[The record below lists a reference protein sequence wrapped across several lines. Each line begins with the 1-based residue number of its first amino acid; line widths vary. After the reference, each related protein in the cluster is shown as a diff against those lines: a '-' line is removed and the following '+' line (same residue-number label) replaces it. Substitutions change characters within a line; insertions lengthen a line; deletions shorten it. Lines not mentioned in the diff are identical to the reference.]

1 MLGHEERALAL
12 VAIGALVLSLAG
24 FSASGFLRVSRL
36 NEEIK
41 SLEREL
47 VTLRAHSEAL
57 AKTIE
62 CLRSDPLC
70 IEKSARE
77 DLGMARE
84 GETILKFPSERSR

>member
-1 MLGHEERALAL
+1 MRRRALAL
-12 VAIGALVLSLAG
+12 FAVAAVVLSLVG
-24 FSASGFLRVSRL
+24 FGASGFMRVSRL
-36 NEEIK
+36 NEDIQV
-41 SLEREL
+41 LERDL
-47 VTLRAHSEAL
+47 VSLRAHSEAL

-84 GETILKFPSERSR
+84 GETILKFPSERAR

>member
-1 MLGHEERALAL
+1 VRRRAFAL
-12 VAIGALVLSLAG
+12 IAVGVTALSLAG
-24 FSASGFLRVSRL
+24 FGTSGFIRMSRAKQ
-36 NEEIK
+36 EIQA
-41 SLEREL
+41 LERE
-47 VTLRAHSEAL
+47 VATLRAHSEAL

-84 GETILKFPSERSR
+84 GETILKFPSERPR

>member
-1 MLGHEERALAL
+1 MKRRTFALLAVAVVVL
-12 VAIGALVLSLAG
+12 VLAG
-24 FSASGFLRVSRL
+24 FGASGFMRMSRVKA
-36 NEEIK
+36 EIQA
-41 SLEREL
+41 LERDMA
-47 VTLRAHSEAL
+47 TLRAHSEAL

-84 GETILKFPSERSR
+84 GEIILKFPSERAR

>member
-1 MLGHEERALAL
+1 MKRRAFAL
-12 VAIGALVLSLAG
+12 VAVGVTALSLAG
-24 FSASGFLRVSRL
+24 FGASGFIRVLRAK
-36 NEEIK
+36 EEIQA
-41 SLEREL
+41 LERE
-47 VTLRAHSEAL
+47 VATLRAHSEVL

-84 GETILKFPSERSR
+84 GETILKFPSERAR

>member
-1 MLGHEERALAL
+1 VRRRALAL
-12 VAIGALVLSLAG
+12 GAVAIVALSLAG
-24 FSASGFLRVSRL
+24 FGVSGFRRVSRL
-36 NEEIK
+36 TQEMQ

-47 VTLRAHSEAL
+47 AALRAQSETL
-57 AKTIE
+57 ARAIE

-84 GETILKFPSERSR
+84 GEIILKFPSERSR

>member
-1 MLGHEERALAL
+1 MKRRAFAL
-12 VAIGALVLSLAG
+12 VAVAVVVLSLAG
-24 FSASGFLRVSRL
+24 FGASGFMRMAKVK
-36 NEEIK
+36 EEIQA
-41 SLEREL
+41 LQRDL
-47 VTLRAHSEAL
+47 VSLRAHSEQL

-84 GETILKFPSERSR
+84 GETILRFPSERAR